1 MRFYELTYLVTPDL
15 SEEDLKTFSQKIN
28 DFIEQEKGVLGEET
42 GPVRQKLGY
51 PVKKKAEVFLVILN
65 FSLSPENL
73 ENLEKK
79 LKDENQIL
87 RYIILIKKPVEKMPE
102 KVPVLKDLS
111 EKEKTSEE
119 GKRPSEPK
127 KIGLKEIDK
136 KIEEIL
142 NE

>member
-15 SEEDLKTFSQKIN
+15 SEEDLKTLSQGIN
-28 DFIEQEKGVLGEET
+28 DFIEQEKGVLGEKT
-42 GPVRQKLGY
+42 GPIKQKLGC
-51 PVKKKAEVFLVILN
+51 PIKKKAGAFLVILN
-65 FSLSPENL
+65 FSLNPENL
-73 ENLEKK
+73 EKLEKK

-87 RYIILIKKPVEKMPE
+87 RYIILIKKPLEKIPE
-102 KVPVLKDLS
+102 KVSVLKDS
-111 EKEKTSEE
+111 FKKEKISEE
-119 GKRPSEPK
+119 GKKPSEPK